1 MIVAILSSPS
11 ECRRSL
17 RTASGKGV
25 PNMHAYRIFAG
36 SVALITAFWVAIC
49 AAAPE
54 IIWQGFRIA
63 AGHLTRADLL
73 SALLLGLILAF
84 FVEPLLRRT
93 GDFFG
98 PSRLTAAEEGRT
110 PLFTAGLG
118 LAFALVSV
126 CVHDAMSAFVSGRG
140 GENIIGQ
147 SGPTAAIAL
156 TTAWSIV
163 PFSISLAWLSVRSRW
178 LWVPIGLIAGASP
191 GIAGWLFSWSGHEV
205 IMTIIPC
212 LLILG
217 LGYRRIM
224 NPPDRL
230 ALRRCAG
237 VVALVAAGWLI
248 GAWLV
253 NLFLVDQAKVYTI
266 PEFWVDARFY
276 LGWAFGLFLAPSPSH
291 RTPEPE

>member
-1 MIVAILSSPS
+1 
-11 ECRRSL
+11 
-17 RTASGKGV
+17 
-25 PNMHAYRIFAG
+25 
-36 SVALITAFWVAIC
+36 
-49 AAAPE
+49 
-54 IIWQGFRIA
+54 
-63 AGHLTRADLL
+63 
-73 SALLLGLILAF
+73 
-84 FVEPLLRRT
+84 
-93 GDFFG
+93 
-98 PSRLTAAEEGRT
+98 
-110 PLFTAGLG
+110 
-118 LAFALVSV
+118 
-126 CVHDAMSAFVSGRG
+126 
-140 GENIIGQ
+140 
-147 SGPTAAIAL
+147 
-156 TTAWSIV
+156 
-163 PFSISLAWLSVRSRW
+163 
-178 LWVPIGLIAGASP
+178 
-191 GIAGWLFSWSGHEV
+191 
-205 IMTIIPC
+205 MTIIPC